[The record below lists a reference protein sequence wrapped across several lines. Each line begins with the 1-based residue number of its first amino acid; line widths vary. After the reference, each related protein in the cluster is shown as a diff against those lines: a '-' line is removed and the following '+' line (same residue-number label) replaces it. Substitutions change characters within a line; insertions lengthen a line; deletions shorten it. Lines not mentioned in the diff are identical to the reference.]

1 MIIKKPQPWELEDDD
16 MPDLVEEFISGEEL
30 LKIGRPELKP
40 ELIKGVLREGHKMM
54 LVGPSKAGK
63 SFSLIELAICIS
75 EGLPWMGHFE
85 CKKGKVL
92 YVNMELDRQSCFER
106 FYRIREA
113 MGLTDE
119 NSFAPVMIWNL
130 RGHVVPLDKLTPALI
145 WRSKYAGYAAIIID
159 PIYKVLTG
167 NENNAYAMAQF
178 CNYFDRIA
186 TECNCAVIYCHHHS
200 KGDQSWKRSMD
211 RASGSGVFARDVDA
225 LLDMTELELPLYRQ
239 REGVTAW
246 RVTGTLREFPSFPPV
261 DVWFDYPL
269 HVLEH
274 FTPEEN
280 VAPHHEL
287 PSYQRAMNARKPKE
301 QKLRER
307 KRRLEAAYDI
317 CSVDGPV
324 TISTL
329 AEYLGVSNQS
339 VRNGVD
345 EHPGFC
351 RENGIV
357 SRTTHEE

>member
-1 MIIKKPQPWELEDDD
+1 MIKKPMPWELDDEDDGLGW
-16 MPDLVEEFISGEEL
+16 PENLAEVWHI
-30 LKIGRPELKP
+30 RPALNDQ
-40 ELIKGVLREGHKMM
+40 LIEGVLRKGHKM
-54 LVGPSKAGK
+54 LIAGPSKAGK
-63 SFSLIELAICIS
+63 SFSLIELCIAIS
-75 EGLPWMGHFE
+75 NGLLWMGQFQ
-85 CKKGKVL
+85 CTKGKVL
-92 YVNMELDRQSCFER
+92 YVNFELDERSCIHR
-106 FYRIREA
+106 FCDVAKA
-113 MGLTDE
+113 MGVKEHFTHLID
-119 NSFAPVMIWNL
+119 VWNL
-130 RGHVVPLDKLTPALI
+130 RGHTLPLDKLTPILI
-145 WRSKYAGYAAIIID
+145 RRFKHRGYTAIIID

-178 CNYFDRIA
+178 CNYFDRIS

-225 LLDMTELELPLYRQ
+225 LLDMTELELPQYRQ

-274 FTPEEN
+274 FAPEEN

-287 PSYQRAMNARKPKE
+287 PAYQRAMNARKSKE

-317 CSVDGPV
+317 CAADGPV
-324 TISTL
+324 TVSTL
-329 AEYLGVSNQS
+329 ADYLGLSAQTI
-339 VRNGVD
+339 RNSVD
-345 EHPGFC
+345 EHPGFT
-351 RENGIV
+351 RKGGEI
-357 SRTTHEE
+357 SRVFP

>member
-1 MIIKKPQPWELEDDD
+1 MVIKKPQPWELEDEDD
-16 MPDLVEEFISGEEL
+16 DLPEIVNIL
-30 LKIGRPELKP
+30 DINRDIKLRPELI
-40 ELIKGVLREGHKMM
+40 EGVLREGHKMI

-63 SFSLIELAICIS
+63 SFSLIELAICIAW
-75 EGLPWMGHFE
+75 GVPWMGRFN

-92 YVNMELDRQSCFER
+92 YVNMELDRASCENR
-106 FYRIREA
+106 FLSIWEA
-113 MGLTDE
+113 MGLPHDD
-119 NSFAPVMIWNL
+119 NISNIDLWNL
-130 RGHVVPLDKLTPALI
+130 RGHIVPLDELTPALI
-145 WRSKYAGYAAIIID
+145 RRFKHKGYAAIIID

-167 NENNAYAMAQF
+167 SENNAFAMAQF

-225 LLDMTELELPLYRQ
+225 LLDMIELELPQYR
-239 REGVTAW
+239 RRDGITAW

-274 FTPEEN
+274 FAPEEN

-287 PSYQRAMNARKPKE
+287 PPHQRAMNARKTKE

-307 KRRLEAAYDI
+307 KRRLEAAFDI
-317 CSVDGPV
+317 CAADGPV
-324 TISTL
+324 TVSTL
-329 AEYLGVSNQS
+329 AEYLDVSQQTI
-339 VRNGVD
+339 RNSVD
-345 EHPGFC
+345 EHPGFT
-351 RENGIV
+351 RKGGEI
-357 SRTTHEE
+357 SRV